1 MVASNARAV
10 LKKENELLDNLLQ
23 TASAFAQNAS
33 GTEADVFNAW
43 VRELQ
48 GHRDANTGLI
58 GATDAEFDQELGDE
72 IKILERMR
80 ASITGN
86 GDVDEYWKD
95 NIGDDIAISKKLL

>member
-1 MVASNARAV
+1 MR
-10 LKKENELLDNLLQ
+10 Q
-23 TASAFAQNAS
+23 TRGQYSRKRMS
-33 GTEADVFNAW
+33 CLT
-43 VRELQ
+43 
-48 GHRDANTGLI
+48 TYC
-58 GATDAEFDQELGDE
+58 TDAEFDQELGDE